1 MFEREVSDLDRQSR
15 FGRTANCS
23 CLRIQPVQSS
33 CFGRRKKSVECSG
46 IRAGGLQ
53 RSDCLQIAVASPRSY
68 LSRSSAQRQTLR
80 RGTIRP
86 VLTSSHY
93 TRLRRVFAALQ
104 DEFAK
109 FPSLCCLFSA
119 RLLQCRVTGGEIRDV
134 PVGKSVWNVS
144 RKRTTLIAM
153 ALLEAASRCRY
164 SRRRWEGGNARCAHI
179 QYTAGTKG
187 RGCVCGSMVSTL

>member
-1 MFEREVSDLDRQSR
+1 MFPVFLVCSYPGIELPVGVALQPDPHMFEREVSDLDRQSR
-15 FGRTANCS
+15 FGRTANCW

-104 DEFAK
+104 DEFAN
-109 FPSLCCLFSA
+109 FPSLCCLFS
-119 RLLQCRVTGGEIRDV
+119 
-134 PVGKSVWNVS
+134 S
-144 RKRTTLIAM
+144 
-153 ALLEAASRCRY
+153 
-164 SRRRWEGGNARCAHI
+164 
-179 QYTAGTKG
+179 TATA
-187 RGCVCGSMVSTL
+187 V